1 MSAGKKSFEVR
12 ISVPFFDL
20 DPMQIVWH
28 GNYLN
33 YFEIARA
40 ALFEHHG
47 VDLYSYYEREKIIF
61 PIIRTAT
68 KHIFPLKHR
77 DEIIVKAT
85 LVDAHIKLVVDFEI
99 HHQLDVGIHQRGL
112 DDDFVAVLER
122 KNMLRRRPDDGEND
136 FFPLVI
142 RIEIDA
148 VVLEKRRARDFK
160 IVEIIAV
167 PDDLHG
173 IQVEKR
179 HADPDFEAFFARAHD
194 CPRKKSV

>member
-1 MSAGKKSFEVR
+1 MTGGKKSFEVR
-12 ISVPFFDL
+12 INVPFFDL

-77 DEIIVKAT
+77 DDIIVKAT

-99 HHQLDVGIHQRGL
+99 RRVDDGSVCARGRTEQ
-112 DDDFVAVLER
+112 VAVKTPEMETLFSLPEDI
-122 KNMLRRRPDDGEND
+122 RRLLGD
-136 FFPLVI
+136 
-142 RIEIDA
+142 
-148 VVLEKRRARDFK
+148 
-160 IVEIIAV
+160 
-167 PDDLHG
+167 
-173 IQVEKR
+173 
-179 HADPDFEAFFARAHD
+179 
-194 CPRKKSV
+194 